1 MKKRVLILSG
11 VIPAQGRGGGCLAL
25 HRHFVERDDFVVAVA
40 GAFLLNGTAHKQVDL
55 SSQGLLARLQRTRFC
70 RFFVNFQILLSWIW
84 LPQVLHKLIREFR
97 PDYIF
102 TVPDNLHLGW
112 AWRASRKYRIPLAV
126 NFQDLFPIS
135 RFLLQSDRPYR
146 WISRFL
152 MRKFHHAAEHSE
164 VVFYTSEGMQQFFST
179 GKKGHVLYP
188 VGARIEIQ
196 PNTSTASESVKNIVY
211 AGNCYGAYGRMLL
224 PLARELD
231 NNSQFRLKIFT
242 AGNDWPKE
250 DQDYFRA
257 KGVLLEFRPFEEL
270 KSEFQ
275 TATAFLTVMS
285 FEESERDFV
294 RTSFTTKWLDYA
306 PFGKPVF
313 AWAPDYSSASIFA
326 RKYDCGVVLDVKDTS
341 EVQSFLLHYLANA
354 EKCHKFGEASLRIA
368 QTVLHAD
375 KIHAILKADLD
386 A

>member
-1 MKKRVLILSG
+1 LKKKILILSG
-11 VIPAQGRGGGCLAL
+11 VIPAIGRGGGCLAL
-25 HRHFVERDDFVVAVA
+25 HRHFVERSDFDAVVA
-40 GAFLLNGTAHKQVDL
+40 GASLQNGTAQHQVNL
-55 SSQGLLARLQRTRFC
+55 ESQEGLARLQRTRFR
-70 RFFVNFQILLSWIW
+70 RFFVNFQILLSWIL
-84 LPQVLHKLIREFR
+84 LPRMLHKLIREFR

-112 AWRASRKYRIPLAV
+112 AWIASRKYRIPLTV

-135 RFLLQSDRPYR
+135 RFLPESDRPYR
-146 WISRFL
+146 WVTRIL
-152 MRKFHHAAEHSE
+152 MRKFHHAAKQSE

-179 GKKGHVLYP
+179 GKKGRVLYP
-188 VGARIEIQ
+188 VGERIEIQ
-196 PNTSTASESVKNIVY
+196 PEVSTDPESVKTIVY

-224 PLARELD
+224 PLARELE
-231 NNSQFRLKIFT
+231 NNSQVRLKIFT

-257 KGVLLEFRPFEEL
+257 KGVLLGFRPFEEL

-313 AWAPDYSSASIFA
+313 AWAPSYSSAAIFA
-326 RKYDCGVVLDVKDTS
+326 RKYDCGFVLDVEDTS
-341 EVQSFLLHYLANA
+341 EVLLIFMRCLEDAG
-354 EKCHKFGEASLRIA
+354 KRQKFAEASLRVA
-368 QTVLHAD
+368 QSVLHAD
-375 KIHAILKADLD
+375 QIHTILKTGLD

>member
-1 MKKRVLILSG
+1 LKKRILILSG
-11 VIPAQGRGGGCLAL
+11 VIPALGRGGGCLAL
-25 HRHFVERDDFVVAVA
+25 HRHFVERDDCEVVVA
-40 GAFLLNGTAHKQVDL
+40 GASLLNGTASHQIDL
-55 SSQGLLARLQRTRFC
+55 SNRGLLARLHRTRLR
-70 RFFVNFQILLSWIW
+70 RFFVNFQILSSWLC
-84 LPQVLHKLIREFR
+84 LPGKIKEVVRNFR
-97 PDYIF
+97 PDCIF

-112 AWRASRKYRIPLAV
+112 AWRASREFRIPVVV

-135 RFLLQSDRPYR
+135 RFVPESDRPYR
-146 WISRFL
+146 WVSRIL
-152 MRKFHHAAEHSE
+152 IRTFHYAAKHSE

-179 GKKGHVLYP
+179 GKNGHVLYP

-224 PLARELD
+224 RLARELE

-257 KGVLLEFRPFEEL
+257 KGVLLGFRPFEEL

-275 TATAFLTVMS
+275 TASAFLTVMS

-313 AWAPDYSSASIFA
+313 AWAPDYSSAAIFA
-326 RKYDCGVVLDVKDTS
+326 LKYDCGVVLDVEDTS
-341 EVQSFLLHYLANA
+341 EVLALLLHYLADA
-354 EKCHKFGEASLRIA
+354 EKCRKYGEASLRIA

-375 KIHAILKADLD
+375 KIHAILTAGLD
-386 A
+386 V